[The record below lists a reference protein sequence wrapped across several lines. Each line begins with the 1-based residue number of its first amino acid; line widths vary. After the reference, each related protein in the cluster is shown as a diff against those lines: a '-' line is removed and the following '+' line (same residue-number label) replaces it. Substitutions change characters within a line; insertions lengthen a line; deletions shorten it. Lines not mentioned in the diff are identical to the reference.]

1 MSPSLASFFGLLFL
15 YCAFWYQT
23 FSAVIDFYDSLV
35 IAGFCWQSWCGQDFR
50 LILQY
55 SSPSQLFFC
64 IIIHNCLS
72 FRPSYW
78 VIDHLYYFVIYQ
90 ECWLTSWHKYD
101 REWSW
106 IDSVKLGTLNV
117 DIEWDKQFNEEE
129 IYHSSC
135 NLIIVL
141 LVVLFSNKY

>member
-1 MSPSLASFFGLLFL
+1 MPPPIYCCFKCLLVYQVFL
-15 YCAFWYQT
+15 GIY
-23 FSAVIDFYDSLV
+23 FSIVPFDIKHFPRLWIFMTHSLV
-35 IAGFCWQSWCGQDFR
+35 IARFCWQSWCGQDFR

-106 IDSVKLGTLNV
+106 IDSVKLGTLNGT
-117 DIEWDKQFNEEE
+117 N
-129 IYHSSC
+129 
-135 NLIIVL
+135 NLMRRKFITVL
-141 LVVLFSNKY
+141 AI